1 MNEMLLTTV
10 PLSVAATVTG
20 TSIAAE
26 LHQETGALIVIVA
39 GVASSSACSAGA
51 SAPTR
56 RASDDERFPNDVRA
70 YAKTL
75 LHHGVDAWCL
85 QVGGRV
91 AVYQRV
97 VGRIIRLTRVRGR
110 FHGELR

>member
-1 MNEMLLTTV
+1 MLATTV
-10 PLSVAATVTG
+10 SLSVAATVAG
-20 TSIAAE
+20 TSIAAG
-26 LHQETGALIVIVA
+26 LHQESGPLIVIVA
-39 GVASSSACSAGA
+39 GVACSSACSAGA
-51 SAPTR
+51 STPTR

-70 YAKTL
+70 DAKTL

-91 AVYQRV
+91 SLYQRV
-97 VGRIIRLTRVRGR
+97 VGRIKRLTRVRGR